1 MMKKQQSRANEIL
14 PSGRFS
20 QWRSRRSK
28 NWSKASLKEY
38 LQQFLIRIEPTLHP
52 NTYKDYSQVVH
63 DHIIPHIGSM
73 KLKDLNPS
81 HIQMLHSIKLENGA
95 TPTRVRFIHK
105 ILNRALNL
113 SVRWG
118 YRNDNPAALVTVPKK
133 SRKEMLTF
141 SIDEVRTFLM
151 AVKGSRLEALFHVA
165 VTSGLRQSEILGLQ
179 WPDLEWETG
188 NLRIHRQLQRVHGRG
203 LIFSEPKTA
212 AGRRLIAIG
221 PTTLKKLTEHKE
233 RQDIERQ
240 GYTEEWQELKL
251 IFATSQ
257 GSPIGPRNLYRK
269 FKSIIKSSG
278 LPDIRFHDL
287 RHTCATM
294 MLQSGVNVKVIQTAL
309 GHSSVTITLDTY
321 SHVMPGMQT
330 EAAQMVDNLITES
343 SRSPTDP

>member
-95 TPTRVRFIHK
+95 
-105 ILNRALNL
+105 
-113 SVRWG
+113 
-118 YRNDNPAALVTVPKK
+118 KK